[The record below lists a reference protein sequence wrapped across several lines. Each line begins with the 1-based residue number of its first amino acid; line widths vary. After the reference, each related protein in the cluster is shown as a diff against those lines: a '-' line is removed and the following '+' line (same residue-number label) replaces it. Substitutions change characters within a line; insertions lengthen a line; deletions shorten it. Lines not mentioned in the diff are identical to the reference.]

1 MSSLIVSGDTS
12 GAITLSAPAV
22 AGSGVLTLPVT
33 TDTLVGK
40 ATTDTLTN
48 KTLTSPALVTPA
60 LGTPASGVLTNC
72 TGINLC
78 KAWVRFT
85 GTTGTIVSSYNVTSV
100 TRTSAGFYT
109 VNFTNAMSDANYTI
123 CANGSPDAAT
133 YPTFAVIFSDATEA
147 YYAPTTSAFK
157 LLFIRSTNVATDP
170 TAVCI
175 SVFGN

>member
-1 MSSLIVSGDTS
+1 MGTVVLAGATS
-12 GAITLSAPAV
+12 GSTTLSPTDAVTTVITLPS
-22 AGSGVLTLPVT
+22 S

-133 YPTFAVIFSDATEA
+133 YPTFASIFSDATEA
-147 YYAPTTSAFK
+147 YSAPTTSACK
-157 LLFIRSTNVATDP
+157 VLFIRLSNVAADP

-175 SVFGN
+175 SVFGS